1 MNTPFRA
8 LAPLLC
14 VSFLALAACA
24 SSPPSVDDSTTDLGS
39 TGTGPGMTE
48 LTGGVTTSRP
58 TEAQGEP
65 LFVDAAT
72 VDCEGEGPMKCLRVR
87 SSESEEWRLLYGS
100 IEGFEHQAGNVYEL
114 RVTKRSVKN
123 PPADAASSKLVLV
136 EVVSKKPAP
145 KP

>member
-1 MNTPFRA
+1 
-8 LAPLLC
+8 
-14 VSFLALAACA
+14 
-24 SSPPSVDDSTTDLGS
+24 
-39 TGTGPGMTE
+39 
-48 LTGGVTTSRP
+48 
-58 TEAQGEP
+58 
-65 LFVDAAT
+65 
-72 VDCEGEGPMKCLRVR
+72 MKCLRVR

-145 KP
+145 AGDESRHPCSGSRLPIQQR